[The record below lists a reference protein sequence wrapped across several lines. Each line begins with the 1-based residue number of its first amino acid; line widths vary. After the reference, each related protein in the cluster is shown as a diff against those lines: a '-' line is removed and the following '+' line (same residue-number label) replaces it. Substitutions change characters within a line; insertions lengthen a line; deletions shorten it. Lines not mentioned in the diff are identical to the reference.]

1 MNPIEIVYQ
10 LRLLGKNQ
18 AQIARELGV
27 SGGLV
32 SNVIHG
38 RATAHS
44 VAVYIASLLGREIS
58 DIWPH
63 QYTFK
68 PRGAH
73 HNRRDAQTIVLDSEG
88 EAT

>member
-1 MNPIEIVYQ
+1 MNPIDIVYQ

-58 DIWPH
+58 EVWPH

-73 HNRRDAQTIVLDSEG
+73 RHRRNAQTQVLDLEG